1 MSTATLNPATAS
13 VQELQMDFAAV
24 ARKFW
29 ENDRVDR

>member
-1 MSTATLNPATAS
+1 MSTAALNSATAS
-13 VQELQMDFAAV
+13 VHELQMDFAAV